1 VAQNAVTMGMPQSR
15 RSDPIVGRTNARR
28 PSVIKQPK
36 LKCFVA
42 MAFEQPDTERW
53 FDGMLKPLLK
63 AVNAE
68 ARRVD
73 RIEHNDDIDDRILAE
88 IAAAHFV
95 VADLTYARP
104 SVYFEAGYAQRAIPV
119 IYTCRGDHLG
129 APTTSSNRVHF
140 DLQMKNIVPWR
151 LPLDERFRKRM
162 EARLRLVTAPLARLN
177 MEEIEAA
184 AQAARFGSFSR
195 SHQLDLASAAIEAAA
210 KKARLKELRES
221 KAFRGALRMISSPVL
236 PVMTGSHKGWIR
248 LLTHWVV
255 PSLNQ
260 KLLEGVKAEVSL
272 GRYNFEVR
280 GTGREVRG
288 VTELVVLVSLNS
300 VPLERIRSA
309 FPSWRVTGSNPKQ
322 VELHGM
328 ETIRRQQKALKGPRQ
343 VQPGRSEPS
352 LMPWR
357 SRLVV
362 IDAVQSEELLIHRL
376 KQVMNGFD
384 ELENA
389 TWVPLT

>member
-1 VAQNAVTMGMPQSR
+1 MGMLR
-15 RSDPIVGRTNARR
+15 ARR
-28 PSVIKQPK
+28 PDPIAGKTRARRPLVIKKPK

-73 RIEHNDDIDDRILAE
+73 LIEHNDDIDDRILAE

-119 IYTCRGDHLG
+119 IYTCRADHLG
-129 APTTSSNRVHF
+129 APTTNSNRVHF

-151 LPLDERFRKRM
+151 GPLDDRFRKRM
-162 EARLRLVTAPLARLN
+162 ASRLRSVTAPLARLKA
-177 MEEIEAA
+177 EKIDEA
-184 AQAARFGSFSR
+184 AQAARFASLSR
-195 SHQLDLASAAIEAAA
+195 AHQLDLARDVLEAAA
-210 KKARLKELRES
+210 KKTRLTELGES
-221 KAFRGALRMISSPVL
+221 NASKGALRMISPHVL
-236 PVMTGSHKGWIR
+236 PVRAGSRKGWIR
-248 LLTHWVV
+248 LLRYLVA
-255 PSLNQ
+255 PSFHQTYLDGIRTDVN
-260 KLLEGVKAEVSL
+260 L
-272 GRYNFEVR
+272 GRYDFEI
-280 GTGREVRG
+280 RETARIPRG

-309 FPSWRVTGSNPKQ
+309 FSSWRVTGSDPKQ
-322 VELHGM
+322 VEFHG
-328 ETIRRQQKALKGPRQ
+328 TQPIRSQNALRRPRSARPGPS
-343 VQPGRSEPS
+343 GPS
-352 LMPWR
+352 SIPWR

-362 IDAVQSEELLIHRL
+362 IDAVQSEELLIRRL
-376 KQVMNGFD
+376 KRAMQGFD

-389 TWVPLT
+389 T